1 MAESLTRYRSDA
13 MTSLST
19 RIAALPAL
27 LAFAAAASHAA
38 EKLPVIELRIG
49 EHTVRAEVA
58 ATEPARTL
66 GLMHRKQPL
75 AASAGMLFVFTAP
88 AFHGMWMR
96 NTYIPLSVAFIDERG
111 VILNIA
117 DMAPLTTDAHTA
129 AGFARY
135 ALEMNQGWFAA
146 RGIRAGAKVLGLE
159 AAPKP
164 K

>member
-1 MAESLTRYRSDA
+1 MLALVSAE
-13 MTSLST
+13 
-19 RIAALPAL
+19 I
-27 LAFAAAASHAA
+27 HAA

-49 EHTVRAEVA
+49 EQKVSAEVA
-58 ATEPARTL
+58 ATEPTRTL

-75 AASAGMLFVFTAP
+75 GAGAGMLFVFTAP
-88 AFHGMWMR
+88 GFHGMWMR
-96 NTYIPLSVAFIDERG
+96 NTYIPLSVAFIDDNG

-117 DMAPLTTDAHTA
+117 DMMPLTTEAHIA

-146 RGIRAGAKVLGLE
+146 RGIRTGAKVLGLD

-164 K
+164 E